1 MRLLA
6 VCLILGCGTLLAAD
20 KSPREIFVQARVFE
34 VDTAHL
40 KKLDPGLLRR
50 LRARDH
56 RAALTLFGDA
66 ARFGAAVKTLAEPV
80 LLAQMGTVTRYVSGG
95 EGRGDLSRTIGTAMK
110 VAVDR
115 AAEAPGSIESRIEIA
130 VTTRN
135 DDGEML
141 DLARHSL
148 QFVAALGETR
158 LYVADESTLE
168 SGAARQQFVL
178 ISIDRFGDH

>member
-1 MRLLA
+1 MRSLA
-6 VCLILGCGTLLAAD
+6 ACLVLGCGTLLAAD
-20 KSPREIFVQARVFE
+20 KPPREIFVQARVFE
-34 VDTAHL
+34 VDTAQL

-50 LRARDH
+50 LRARDR
-56 RAALTLFGDA
+56 RAAITLFGDG

-80 LLAQMGTVTRYVSGG
+80 LLAQVGTVTRYVSGG
-95 EGRGDLSRTIGTAMK
+95 DGRGELSRAVGTSMK

-115 AAEAPGSIESRIEIA
+115 AADAPGSVESRIEVA

-135 DDGEML
+135 DDGETVE
-141 DLARHSL
+141 LARHSL

-158 LYVADESTLE
+158 MHVADESTLE
-168 SGAARQQFVL
+168 SGATRQQFVL